1 MKQLGRALSIG
12 NIEIDLTSQKALER
26 PGPSLHLLKS
36 LRSSVSFVKNSSKW
50 TPKIQL
56 WMTSTH
62 YLTWM
67 Q

>member
-1 MKQLGRALSIG
+1 MKQLGKALSIA
-12 NIEIDLTSQKALER
+12 NIEVDLTSQKALER
-26 PGPSLHLLKS
+26 PGHSLHLLKL
-36 LRSSVSFVKNSSKW
+36 LRSSVSFVKNSFKW
-50 TPKIQL
+50 TPKIQP